1 MDTPLALFVA
11 TALCGNPRAVNA
23 LMSTRLAMDFTAN
36 TVAAHSDSPGRQS
49 IDEQLSPDPLQGD
62 RS

>member
-1 MDTPLALFVA
+1 
-11 TALCGNPRAVNA
+11 
-23 LMSTRLAMDFTAN
+23 LMSNRLAMDFTAN

-49 IDEQLSPDPLQGD
+49 IDEQLSPDPPEGD